1 MFEMILPL
9 SMVLPVSLGGGWL
22 GAILSELALWS
33 GVLLLL
39 ASGISF
45 YVGWNQRRTAALVD
59 ETPRSDVA
67 AVQSPGVVRV
77 RGRVTPAVETDTFES
92 PISAEA
98 GCVLSAW
105 EIEEQ
110 YDTPKNRAWEP
121 SAWGI
126 RSVPF
131 SIEDG
136 TGELLVEID
145 DRTVGNETGDVFTP
159 EKLLA
164 TDGVSVEGMRCEFE
178 SFDVHVETDYGE
190 SPPERITDFLTATEG
205 VSVEPMATDLVVDA
219 SKRRYRE
226 QTLQAG
232 DEVSVLGVARPRRDA
247 GGWTGH
253 PRDLVVSQSDEVAL
267 RLSTRPFG
275 AVADGGGGLLFGLLT
290 GIAGAGLLAVIHL
303 V

>member
-1 MFEMILPL
+1 
-9 SMVLPVSLGGGWL
+9 MVLPVSLGGSWP
-22 GAILSELALWS
+22 GAVLQELALWG

-67 AVQSPGVVRV
+67 AVRSPGAVRV
-77 RGRVTPAVETDTFES
+77 GGRVVPTDGTDTFES
-92 PISAEA
+92 PIRAEA
-98 GCVLSAW
+98 ECVLSAW
-105 EIEEQ
+105 EIEER
-110 YDTPKNRAWEP
+110 YDTPKTRAWEP

-131 SIEDG
+131 SVEDG

-145 DRTVGNETGDVFTP
+145 DQTVGNETGDVFTP
-159 EKLLA
+159 ERLLA
-164 TDGVSVEGMRCEFE
+164 TGGVSVEGVRCEFE
-178 SFDVHVETDYGE
+178 SFDVHVETEYGE

-226 QTLQAG
+226 QTLRAG

-247 GGWTGH
+247 GGQTGY
-253 PRDLVVSQSDEVAL
+253 PQDLVVSQSGEDVL

-275 AVADGGGGLLFGLLT
+275 DVADGGGGLLFGLLT
-290 GIAGAGLLAVIHL
+290 GIVGAGLLAMVHL